1 MNLKSQLDSA
11 DLQKQQKEFKAQK
24 EALDARERVLD
35 TIIADTEAKLAI
47 LEGKIR
53 VKESKLESIGL
64 ELSRECDN
72 NDTEKLRLQ
81 KQTETKKSELA
92 SITDKVLLQ
101 RDELVT
107 SHGEL
112 DKVEVT
118 LLGINTQID
127 ARKSYLNEQETIISQ
142 AIEEANLRLHEL
154 RFEAEKIETER
165 VDHLKD
171 IVRLEQNKD
180 ALESELVEM
189 DGKLSLLE
197 RNYEEKTSGY
207 RDTLEDIKTDINTK
221 KNELDQISVGIASKE
236 QGIKTREKALQ
247 MKEAAI
253 AKDGKDLAMKRRR
266 LQSDYAVAGLNY
278 EA

>member
-81 KQTETKKSELA
+81 KQTEAKKSELA
-92 SITDKVLLQ
+92 SIADKVLLQ

-127 ARKSYLNEQETIISQ
+127 ARKSYLDEQESIISQ

-154 RFEAEKIETER
+154 RFEAEKIESDR
-165 VDHLKD
+165 VEHLKD

-180 ALESELVEM
+180 ALDAELVEM

-221 KNELDQISVGIASKE
+221 KNELDQISVSISSKE
-236 QGIKTREKALQ
+236 QSIKTREKALQ